1 MNRLSKGLPLSELG
15 FIKIWTALTVENN
28 DGDTLNREQLE
39 KDLYSFHSNFNYSHL
54 FNDIVF
60 IKPETEEPYA
70 DLYHGFVMGY
80 VAEILD
86 NNNDNNSNTFPIL
99 IDLDKANE
107 ILSSY
112 EDDILIPMIRLYDEI
127 KLLNHPKKKTR
138 SR

>member
-1 MNRLSKGLPLSELG
+1 
-15 FIKIWTALTVENN
+15 
-28 DGDTLNREQLE
+28 
-39 KDLYSFHSNFNYSHL
+39 
-54 FNDIVF
+54 
-60 IKPETEEPYA
+60 
-70 DLYHGFVMGY
+70 MGY

-86 NNNDNNSNTFPIL
+86 NNNDNNSNIFPII

-127 KLLNHPKKKTR
+127 KLLNNPKKKTR